1 MPESAAPKRRRWPPF
16 VAAAGVLAAAG
27 ALLGDQARSVA
38 SRLIASRQARNDRV
52 VREELAFHVGTL
64 AYVYGYPI
72 VDMAQQMHNETHR
85 VAEDQRVYA
94 PPNRMFSYG
103 ALVTPETQGNLRL
116 PNHDTLYFSGW
127 YDVSQEPVILRVPDT
142 GGRYYTIAITN
153 FYSEVEH
160 VGRRTTGTAE
170 REFALVPPG
179 FTGALPAG
187 VTPMPVETPRGWL
200 LGRMFVSGEA
210 DAPAALALVEQMWIA
225 RLSEY
230 TPGREPAPAA
240 EASAPAIDGMDSLA
254 YFELLN
260 ATLHELPPRAGEA
273 SLMAQL
279 DAIGIGPSTK
289 LDLSRLDSET
299 RRGLERA
306 LKAGAA
312 LVGAASQRT
321 QSALNGWIVPRAV
334 GRYGFDY
341 LARAVVVRNGYGNLP
356 EESLYA
362 AALLDSEE
370 KLLTS
375 GGRYRI
381 RFEPGALPP
390 VDAFWSLS
398 VYDVRSFKLV
408 ENPIR
413 RYSLGNLSR
422 GLRFATDGSLTI
434 ALQADEPSEPDV
446 NWLPTPRGALP
457 FIAVMRMYE
466 PRPEALRGKYT
477 LPPVV
482 RIAD

>member
-1 MPESAAPKRRRWPPF
+1 VSEPAPKRRRWPPF

-27 ALLGDQARSVA
+27 YLLADQARSVA
-38 SRLIASRQARNDRV
+38 SRLIAARQARNDRI

-72 VDMAQQMHNETHR
+72 VDLAQQMHNETHR
-85 VAEDQRVYA
+85 VAADQQVYA
-94 PPNRMFSYG
+94 PLNRMFSYG
-103 ALVTPETQGNLRL
+103 ALVTPAAQGNLRL

-127 YDVSQEPVILRVPDT
+127 YDVSREPVIVHVPDT
-142 GGRYYTIAITN
+142 AGRYYTIAITN
-153 FYSEVEH
+153 SYSEVEH

-179 FTGALPAG
+179 FAGALPSG
-187 VTPMPVETPRGWL
+187 VTPVTVETPRGWL

-210 DAPAALALVEQMWIA
+210 DAPAALALVEQMWVA
-225 RLSEY
+225 GLSEY
-230 TPGREPAPAA
+230 APGKKPPLGAEEHAPALNVM
-240 EASAPAIDGMDSLA
+240 ESLA

-260 ATLHELPPRAGEA
+260 AELRELPPRASEA
-273 SLMAQL
+273 GLMAQL
-279 DAIGIGPSTK
+279 DAIGIGPSAK
-289 LDLSRLDSET
+289 LDVARLNAET

-306 LKAGAA
+306 LDAGGA
-312 LVGAASQRT
+312 LVRAASQRT
-321 QSALNGWIVPRAV
+321 QSAPNGWIVPRAV

-341 LARAVVVRNGYGNLP
+341 VARAVVVRNGYGNLP

-362 AALLDSEE
+362 AALLDSEG
-370 KLLTS
+370 KLLTG
-375 GGRYRI
+375 GGRYRV
-381 RFEPGALPP
+381 RFEAGALPP

-398 VYDVRSFKLV
+398 VYDVRTFKLV
-408 ENPIR
+408 ENPIQ

-422 GLRFATDGSLTI
+422 GLRFASDGSLTI
-434 ALQADEPSEPDV
+434 ALQADEPSDADL

-466 PRPEALRGKYT
+466 PHEEALSGKYT
-477 LPPVV
+477 LPPVT
-482 RIAD
+482 RAAD

>member
-1 MPESAAPKRRRWPPF
+1 MSEPAAKRRRWPPL

-27 ALLGDQARSVA
+27 ALLGDQVRGIA
-38 SRLIASRQARNDRV
+38 SRLIASRQARNDRI

-85 VAEDQRVYA
+85 VAADQQVFA
-94 PPNRMFSYG
+94 PVNRMFSYG
-103 ALVTPETQGNLRL
+103 ALVTPATQGNLRL

-127 YDVSQEPVILRVPDT
+127 YDVSQEPVILHVPDT

-179 FTGALPAG
+179 FAGALPPG
-187 VTPMPVETPRGWL
+187 VTPVTVETPRGWL
-200 LGRMFVSGEA
+200 LGRMFVAGEA
-210 DAPAALALVEQMWIA
+210 DAPAALALVDEIWLA

-230 TPGREPAPAA
+230 APGKKPPHAVEERAPALGVM
-240 EASAPAIDGMDSLA
+240 ETLA
-254 YFELLN
+254 YFERLN
-260 ATLHELPPRAGEA
+260 AQLRELPPRASEA
-273 SLMAQL
+273 GLIAQL
-279 DAIGIGPSTK
+279 DAIGIGPSVK
-289 LDLSRLDSET
+289 LELAQLDAET

-306 LKAGAA
+306 LEAGSA

-321 QSALNGWIVPRAV
+321 QAAVNGWIVPRAV

-362 AALLDSEE
+362 AALLDHEG
-370 KLLTS
+370 KLLTG

-381 RFEPGALPP
+381 RFEAGALPP
-390 VDAFWSLS
+390 VGAFWSLS
-398 VYDVRSFKLV
+398 VYDVRTFKLV

-413 RYSLGNLSR
+413 RYSLGNLSP
-422 GLRFATDGSLTI
+422 GLRFAGDGSLTI
-434 ALQADEPSEPDV
+434 ALQAEEPSEADV

-457 FIAVMRMYE
+457 FIVVMRMYE
-466 PRPEALRGKYT
+466 PSDAALRGDYV
-477 LPPVV
+477 LPPVT
-482 RIAD
+482 RATD